1 MTIEVNMSNNIELTL
16 NVKITSTKI
25 GTILSALQTAAE
37 IKDAY
42 TFQIEEYR
50 EIARELGIA
59 LTLSMQASDQA
70 YQRALGDASRVER
83 KIAKAS

>member
-25 GTILSALQTAAE
+25 GTILSALQTASEVEGAYAFQ
-37 IKDAY
+37 KD
-42 TFQIEEYR
+42 EYR

-59 LTLSMQASDQA
+59 LTLSMQASDKA
-70 YQRALGDASRVER
+70 YQRVLDNASHVER
-83 KIAKAS
+83 RIAKAS

>member
-1 MTIEVNMSNNIELTL
+1 MTIEVNMSNNVELTL

-25 GTILSALQTAAE
+25 GTLLSALQTAAE
-37 IKDAY
+37 MKDAY
-42 TFQIEEYR
+42 AFQKEEYR

-70 YQRALGDASRVER
+70 YQRVLDNASHVER
-83 KIAKAS
+83 RIAKAS